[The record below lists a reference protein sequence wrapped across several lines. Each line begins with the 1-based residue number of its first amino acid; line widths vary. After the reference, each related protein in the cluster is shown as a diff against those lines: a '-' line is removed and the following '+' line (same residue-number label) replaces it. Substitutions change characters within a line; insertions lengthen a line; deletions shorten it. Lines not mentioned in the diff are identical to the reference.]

1 MTSGLPQQLAAGS
14 VNVTSWVHADAST
27 PPPEYML
34 VTTLATVSSLR
45 VQAPSLTG
53 LAGGGVA
60 AERTTPAREKETW
73 PAKRVPSASPSLTFV
88 TDAMEQQGGPA
99 RSSRTSSQ
107 TTGAVLARFAAGWVR

>member
-14 VNVTSWVHADAST
+14 VKVTSWVHADAST

-34 VTTLATVSSLR
+34 VTTLVTVSSLR
-45 VQAPSLTG
+45 VRAPSLAG

-60 AERTTPAREKETW
+60 AERTTPAKEKETW

-88 TDAMEQQGGPA
+88 TTDAIEHATQPEAPGSTVM
-99 RSSRTSSQ
+99 S
-107 TTGAVLARFAAGWVR
+107 L